1 MSRTLSGPSYNF
13 SYAFPAFVFAISF
26 ILFTL
31 QTPSASADPH
41 AVFYTDRAQE
51 QLFYNTLAAL
61 NQADFV
67 EPPTLQ
73 SGQFSRESLVNLRES
88 TLPSPLPGQQALPFS
103 REQNPTLNA
112 TRTEL
117 PGIVSRNITLEGNDL
132 WTAYLFQQFALET
145 DVRTS
150 LSKLT
155 RIICTDALGQT
166 GCNNE
171 PGPSQNQSTAFP
183 TDINEYAKTEDLSF
197 ASSLLSGTQTEN
209 DFQDKLTNSSVL
221 PPTSLGGTNGA
232 SHPGPEPVVP
242 ENLKSPRA
250 HSSDIA
256 TLYEDTKDK
265 SKARSIWESA
275 RNTIIASLYNTGLD
289 SKIFSKFTLTDEGDV
304 TYPEKTS
311 FDDHLAIIRGIT
323 SILPASVEIAERGR
337 EEALAFKQYREQTPA
352 LAKYTLTKEEG
363 GGVKGTIT
371 NPSTGIEALINTGA
385 QQLANQTINQNI
397 SGTQEIT
404 TPGRVP
410 LLPVELPFAPNPPAV
425 AGITTETAPQGGPGE
440 VAGIADFAI
449 NIAKLY
455 NAYYSDPKPNPNSP
469 TTGIIPYFEE
479 RGPVEYLEALGATP
493 PKSNPN
499 EVKCGFCVSLDKI
512 IAPGGV
518 TNTINEVYTD
528 MYCFFFPRT
537 AGCVARQN
545 PNYGN

>member
-1 MSRTLSGPSYNF
+1 MSGTLSRPSNYF
-13 SYAFPAFVFAISF
+13 QYAFSAYIFVAVFAI
-26 ILFTL
+26 FTL
-31 QTPSASADPH
+31 FVPSAYADPH

-67 EPPTLQ
+67 EPAD
-73 SGQFSRESLVNLRES
+73 GQFSRTELVDKRLLA
-88 TLPSPLPGQQALPFS
+88 LPSPLPGQSPLPFII
-103 REQNPTLNA
+103 EDNPTINA
-112 TRTEL
+112 TKTKL
-117 PGIVSRNITLEGNDL
+117 PAIVSRNITLEGNDL

-183 TDINEYAKTEDLSF
+183 TDIKEYTGQDNVPFVASLFTDTES
-197 ASSLLSGTQTEN
+197 EK
-209 DFQDKLTNSSVL
+209 DFRAKLTGTDGVIPVPLDPKN
-221 PPTSLGGTNGA
+221 PGGP
-232 SHPGPEPVVP
+232 SHPGPDTTEPKIPESLKVP
-242 ENLKSPRA
+242 RSNAPE
-250 HSSDIA
+250 IA
-256 TLYEDTKDK
+256 TLHQDTEDKPE
-265 SKARSIWESA
+265 ARSIWESA

-289 SKIFSKFTLTDEGDV
+289 SKIFSKFTLADKGEV
-304 TYPEKTS
+304 TYPDDAS
-311 FDDHLAIIRGIT
+311 FDDHLDIIRGIT

-337 EEALAFKQYREQTPA
+337 EEGLAFKQYREQTPA

-397 SGTQEIT
+397 SGSQEIT
-404 TPGRVP
+404 NPGTQP
-410 LLPVELPFAPNPPAV
+410 LLPRNLEFTPGV
-425 AGITTETAPQGGPGE
+425 AGISTENAPQGGPGE
-440 VAGIADFAI
+440 VAGIATFALD
-449 NIAKLY
+449 IAKLY
-455 NAYYSDPKPNPNSP
+455 STYYSDPKPNPNSP
-469 TTGIIPYFEE
+469 TTGFIPYFEE
-479 RGPVEYLEALGATP
+479 KGPDEFLQALGATP
-493 PKSNPN
+493 PKSEAKKND
-499 EVKCGFCVSLDKI
+499 CGFCVSLNKI

-518 TNTINEVYTD
+518 TQTMNEVYSD

-537 AGCVARQN
+537 AACVKWQN
-545 PNYGN
+545 PK

>member
-1 MSRTLSGPSYNF
+1 MSRTLSRPSYYF
-13 SYAFPAFVFAISF
+13 QYAFPAFVFAICF
-26 ILFTL
+26 ILFTT
-31 QTPSASADPH
+31 QTPYASADPH

-73 SGQFSRESLVNLRES
+73 SGQFSRESLVDLRES
-88 TLPSPLPGQQALPFS
+88 TLPSPLPGQTPLPFS

-112 TRTEL
+112 TRTQL
-117 PGIVSRNITLEGNDL
+117 PGIIARNITLEGNDL

-183 TDINEYAKTEDLSF
+183 TDIKEYIGQDNLPVVSKLF
-197 ASSLLSGTQTEN
+197 TQTESEN
-209 DFQDKLTNSSVL
+209 NFQAKLTGTDGVNPVPL
-221 PPTSLGGTNGA
+221 NPNIPGGP
-232 SHPGPEPVVP
+232 SQPGPYTTEPKIPESLKVP
-242 ENLKSPRA
+242 RSSSAEIAALHNDTENKP
-250 HSSDIA
+250 
-256 TLYEDTKDK
+256 E
-265 SKARSIWESA
+265 ARTIWESA
-275 RNTIIASLYNTGLD
+275 RNSIVASLYNTGLD
-289 SKIFSKFTLTDEGDV
+289 SKIFSKFTLADKGEV
-304 TYPEKTS
+304 TYPDDAS
-311 FDDHLAIIRGIT
+311 FDDHLDILSGIT
-323 SILPASVEIAERGR
+323 SILPASIEIAARGK
-337 EEALAFKQYREQTPA
+337 EEGLAFKQYREQTPA

-404 TPGRVP
+404 NPGRVP
-410 LLPVELPFAPNPPAV
+410 LLPVDLRPEV
-425 AGITTETAPQGGPGE
+425 AGISTENGPQGGPGE
-440 VAGIADFAI
+440 VAGIATFAVD
-449 NIAKLY
+449 IARLY
-455 NAYYSDPKPNPNSP
+455 NTYYSDPKPNPNSP
-469 TTGIIPYFEE
+469 TTGVIPYFEE
-479 RGPVEYLEALGATP
+479 KGPDEFLQALGATP
-493 PKSNPN
+493 PKSTKK
-499 EVKCGFCVSLDKI
+499 VDCGFCVSLDEI

-518 TNTINEVYTD
+518 TQTMNEVYSD

-537 AGCVARQN
+537 AACVARQN
-545 PNYGN
+545 PDYE